1 MRVKVKGYL
10 TLKTVVGDLPY
21 RELDAPEVTIRD
33 LVQSLSSE
41 LGDAFVSSF
50 FDAETGR
57 VSRYSAILVN
67 GRHYSHLPD
76 GLDTRLVEGDEIA
89 LFPPLAGG

>member
-10 TLKTVVGDLPY
+10 TLRGVVGDLPY
-21 RELDAPEVTIRD
+21 REFDGPELTIRD

-41 LGDAFVSSF
+41 LGDDFSSSF
-50 FDAETGR
+50 FDAGTGG
-57 VSRYSAILVN
+57 VSRFSAILVN

-76 GLDTRLVEGDEIA
+76 GLDTRLAEGDEVA